1 MQIWLSQGGVRGK
14 TTSQP
19 DWWRGEP
26 KTGSSAAGELRLGL
40 DVRRGEAALGFGKE
54 EGRRGLQGACAQFG
68 CAKSMPGTC
77 GASRGFEGCTRQQG
91 ASQHPTVPIGL
102 PRGATLSPFPPVL
115 ALFPGAQRPW
125 GGEGVRPTRPARV
138 HGPGGLG
145 TANGWGDKNVS
156 KAPLGAGE
164 SFSVGFL

>member
-26 KTGSSAAGELRLGL
+26 ETGFSAAGKLRLGL
-40 DVRRGEAALGFGKE
+40 DASRGEAAQGFGKE

-68 CAKSMPGTC
+68 FAKSMPGTC
-77 GASRGFEGCTRQQG
+77 GASWGFEGFTRQQG

-102 PRGATLSPFPPVL
+102 PRGATLSPFPPR
-115 ALFPGAQRPW
+115 PGRVSRCTKAV

>member
-19 DWWRGEP
+19 YWWRGEP
-26 KTGSSAAGELRLGL
+26 ETGSSAAGKLRLGL
-40 DVRRGEAALGFGKE
+40 DMSSGEAALGFGKE

-115 ALFPGAQRPW
+115 AVFPGAQRPW
-125 GGEGVRPTRPARV
+125 VGKGSDPHGRPEFMVLEALAQPI
-138 HGPGGLG
+138 
-145 TANGWGDKNVS
+145 
-156 KAPLGAGE
+156 AGE
-164 SFSVGFL
+164 TKTFPRLRLEPEKVFP